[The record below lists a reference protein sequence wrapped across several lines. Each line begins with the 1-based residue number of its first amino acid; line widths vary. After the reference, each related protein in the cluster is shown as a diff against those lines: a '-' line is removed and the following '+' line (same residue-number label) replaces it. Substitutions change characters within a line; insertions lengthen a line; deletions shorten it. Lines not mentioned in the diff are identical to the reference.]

1 MIIVSNDYS
10 FVCKRHNVSILAEEL
25 GLKKTEMFKILSFK
39 DSTDP
44 NFTEIGKNRMNR
56 TWDFSSALLNF
67 TRVLPFLTFY
77 FHIIFIEQAF
87 LSLVALLTWK
97 SGLFKIDWN

>member
-1 MIIVSNDYS
+1 MEILSDAQVCNFVFALVVSNDYS

-44 NFTEIGKNRMNR
+44 NFTEIGK
-56 TWDFSSALLNF
+56 
-67 TRVLPFLTFY
+67 
-77 FHIIFIEQAF
+77 
-87 LSLVALLTWK
+87 K
-97 SGLFKIDWN
+97 